1 MVAGIFVHNLYK
13 YLLSEA
19 GMFVHNLYEYLLSD
33 AGIFV
38 HNVHE
43 YFLSRQEYLFMMFII
58 FLVKSGNI
66 CSQCL

>member
-19 GMFVHNLYEYLLSD
+19 GIFVHNLYEYLLSD

-66 CSQCL
+66 CS